1 MYINIYNILNI
12 GNMQS
17 IFKYLIIYFK
27 LYIIIYNYNM
37 MKTHTRS
44 DTCTDCLCVARASDS
59 TYMATHVNLHKNSRA
74 SQS

>member
-17 IFKYLIIYFK
+17 IFKYLN
-27 LYIIIYNYNM
+27 YIIIYNM

>member
-17 IFKYLIIYFK
+17 ILIFKYLNY
-27 LYIIIYNYNM
+27 IIYNNLYNM